1 MTIFGALERA
11 KDGISP
17 LQEVHQR
24 PDQLFYVPEFSAVL
38 HEYQDLARTGQDS
51 QAMDEYVTRRQGQTL
66 QRLNVRAMFAYAAP
80 IWIPRL
86 ANMFAISSS
95 TAP

>member
-1 MTIFGALERA
+1 MTISGALERA

-51 QAMDEYVTRRQGQTL
+51 QALDEYIDQRQGQTL
-66 QRLNVRAMFAYAAP
+66 QRLNVRAMFAYAGLVFALRP
-80 IWIPRL
+80 IFL
-86 ANMFAISSS
+86 TS
-95 TAP
+95 